1 MFQKNLQK
9 KLPNGE
15 TEADRY
21 SSKDS
26 GEASLKGILKK
37 DIPRINNIQID
48 NAEYIDIVMQ

>member
-26 GEASLKGILKK
+26 GEASLKGVLKK

-48 NAEYIDIVMQ
+48 NAEYIDVVMQ